1 VCLTDS
7 RFKKASGFGN
17 SDGRRREQEIPRCA
31 PNDEDLAERYF
42 LASCGN
48 VQRSFV
54 GSPRLRPS
62 TPPPQDDIWGW
73 EDSTATQDDS
83 RGRPSSIWGVTLGG
97 LAYGHRWSCPSGISA
112 GSGMAA
118 TLASYGSDY
127 GRNGGGGRGSY
138 EEIRQRMYDN
148 PPGSPWWSACKIEL
162 DIRNGE
168 QIAAALSA
176 TSHVLEK
183 LRGSTQHFEQL
194 AETLHESTK
203 EVLDM
208 LAGTKEAGRRLEIA
222 VYVTI
227 GITLVQ
233 LFNLIFEVFRK
244 R

>member
-1 VCLTDS
+1 MAEGKSQIAECVAE
-7 RFKKASGFGN
+7 KA
-17 SDGRRREQEIPRCA
+17 GRDVA
-31 PNDEDLAERYF
+31 NYL
-42 LASCGN
+42 LGL
-48 VQRSFV
+48 
-54 GSPRLRPS
+54 RLRFLFGVMWVAWRTGTDGDVLQVSERAWMWLLHSPIMAVIVEETS
-62 TPPPQDDIWGW
+62 AAGADKVHALVQLLR
-73 EDSTATQDDS
+73 S
-83 RGRPSSIWGVTLGG
+83 R
-97 LAYGHRWSCPSGISA
+97 
-112 GSGMAA
+112 
-118 TLASYGSDY
+118 
-127 GRNGGGGRGSY
+127 SY

-203 EVLDM
+203 EVMDM

>member
-1 VCLTDS
+1 MLWQLLAGGGARATCSSVAC
-7 RFKKASGFGN
+7 GG
-17 SDGRRREQEIPRCA
+17 DG
-31 PNDEDLAERYF
+31 
-42 LASCGN
+42 
-48 VQRSFV
+48 
-54 GSPRLRPS
+54 
-62 TPPPQDDIWGW
+62 
-73 EDSTATQDDS
+73 
-83 RGRPSSIWGVTLGG
+83 RGRPSSICGNLGG
-97 LAYGHRWSCPSGISA
+97 LWLA
-112 GSGMAA
+112 GTVGVDLLVSQRVGGWLLHSPIMAVITEETPA
-118 TLASYGSDY
+118 VGADKVHALVQLLRS
-127 GRNGGGGRGSY
+127 RSY

-168 QIAAALSA
+168 QMAAALSA

-203 EVLDM
+203 EVIEM